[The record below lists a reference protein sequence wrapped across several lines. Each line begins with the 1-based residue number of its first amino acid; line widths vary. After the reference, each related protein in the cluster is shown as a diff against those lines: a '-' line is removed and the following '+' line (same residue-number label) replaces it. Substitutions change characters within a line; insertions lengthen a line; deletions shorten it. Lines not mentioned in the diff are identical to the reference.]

1 MKIALVGPYF
11 SSSGTTRHVTNI
23 YNGFKSIDK
32 ENVFLI
38 TFREF
43 NESHSTENLD
53 TKIFTFDKIPT
64 PVLFDEF
71 AEFMAEKIIENQIK
85 ILLPQTKP
93 FLLFCSSLTKLKLS
107 DRGYN
112 IYIIGTWHSNF
123 SWIVTAPYHLAL
135 GLMGISNCDALI
147 PVSKD
152 VENSLQ
158 SVLDFDKS
166 KILPIIPPGGI
177 DFENVNLDR
186 PELLSELKNK
196 FLIDREYIIFLGR
209 LLYNKGIDTLISAFE
224 NFDFNGYLVIIGSGP
239 YEKDLTD
246 QINNLGLKRR
256 IIFTKYISDDEVY
269 ALLQGAELYCLPSR
283 WESFS
288 ISTLEAM
295 GSGIPVVCSNV
306 GGLGMW
312 AKEAAILVDPEDE
325 KQLIEAVNRVLND
338 EELACELRK
347 KSIALANKFDYKTI
361 SQNTMNAISRHIKSL
376 SINVII
382 SDQDPQFQF
391 NTKTGEITVNKIDLR
406 MDERREMKITEYA
419 LYFPSEALENESK
432 DVNPRFKYFMK
443 T

>member
-43 NESHSTENLD
+43 NESHSPENLD
-53 TKIFTFDKIPT
+53 TKIFTFDKIPS
-64 PVLFDEF
+64 PILFDEF
-71 AEFMAEKIIENQIK
+71 AEFMAQKIIENKIK

-93 FLLFCSSLTKLKLS
+93 FLLFCSSLTKSKLS

-158 SVLDFDKS
+158 SVLNFDKA

-209 LLYNKGIDTLISAFE
+209 LLYNKGIDTLISAFDK
-224 NFDFNGYLVIIGSGP
+224 FDFNGYLVIIGSGP
-239 YEKDLTD
+239 YEKELTD

-406 MDERREMKITEYA
+406 MDKRREMKITDYA
-419 LYFPSEALENESK
+419 LYFPSEGLENESK
-432 DVNPRFKYFMK
+432 DVNPKLKYFMK